1 MSAEPVSQESRSNVL
16 AQVGLNRLRWRY
28 FSQTILPFKYAV
40 WKLLTYVRTFVLA
53 YLLVLAGQL
62 VMCTFELDTEKRLR
76 AEHLH
81 LQQQLKAELSNETFS
96 LLLASGF
103 KEVNESDPFAW
114 DFDGVLHSRSLMFS
128 FTTVASIGYGDMA
141 PLTTSGQ
148 IFCIIFTLIATP
160 GLVLTYLAAARKSL
174 DFVYLMAML
183 MDERN
188 IRIFH
193 KYDRDDSGQLNLPE
207 FMVALND
214 LGYPAREEDV
224 RMLMEEVNICDSEL
238 ISIEEFGQ
246 AMVLL
251 EHSDAKFRKLRHTAL
266 LIFVVALIW
275 LFVGTATFM
284 YVESWSFVESI
295 WFCWETSMTI
305 GLGDLIPQTDTG
317 RWLNVIY
324 SFIGLGHLSLLLQ
337 SFVDML
343 QLHTSTLG
351 RVEKRFVEGDTT
363 TPTVKEVK
371 EVQSQQKRINKRIS
385 TLKAG
390 RLTRSFSNLLSGS
403 KKVAGQD
410 GESST
415 SRDMLA
421 TRHSSDFSLEAGRDE
436 IPVEARPDSPKPPR
450 WTGAKRAVEDLQTI

>member
-1 MSAEPVSQESRSNVL
+1 
-16 AQVGLNRLRWRY
+16 
-28 FSQTILPFKYAV
+28 
-40 WKLLTYVRTFVLA
+40 
-53 YLLVLAGQL
+53 
-62 VMCTFELDTEKRLR
+62 MCTFELDTDPALAAVLRIKVARHMIQEKRLR

-160 GLVLTYLAAARKSL
+160 GLVLTYLAAARKSLPGRLSLLISLIFSASRVSDSQL

-284 YVESWSFVESI
+284 YVESWSFVESM

-351 RVEKRFVEGDTT
+351 RVEKRFVEVRSRLALGQD
-363 TPTVKEVK
+363 E
-371 EVQSQQKRINKRIS
+371 R
-385 TLKAG
+385 AG

-403 KKVAGQD
+403 KKVAGQ
-410 GESST
+410 E
-415 SRDMLA
+415 MLGC
-421 TRHSSDFSLEAGRDE
+421 LEAGRDE